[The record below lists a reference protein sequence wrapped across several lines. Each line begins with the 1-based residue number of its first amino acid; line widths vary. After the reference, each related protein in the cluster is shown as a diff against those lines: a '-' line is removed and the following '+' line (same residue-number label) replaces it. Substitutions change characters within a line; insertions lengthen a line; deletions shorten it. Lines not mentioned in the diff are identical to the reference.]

1 MTDRLFLRP
10 GEFYFGAN
18 ALVETL
24 LGPCVA
30 ITLWFP
36 ATLKGGICHFMLPD
50 RYRYLPAHA
59 HARDLD
65 GRYGRE
71 AWLWLVQQSR
81 VHGLALADA
90 ELKLFGG
97 SRVLLSKDAPESQDI
112 GSQNVAMAR
121 ECIADAGLFVSSC
134 DVGGE
139 GHRVLRFDLQTG
151 EVWVRR
157 GASIPRALSKEIEQ

>member
-1 MTDRLFLRP
+1 MTDKRFLRP
-10 GEFYFGAN
+10 GEFFFGAN
-18 ALVETL
+18 AWVETL

-36 ATLKGGICHFMLPD
+36 STLKGGICHFMLPQ
-50 RYRYLPAHA
+50 RARHLPA

-71 AWLWLVQQSR
+71 AWLWLVQQTR
-81 VHGLALADA
+81 VHGLLLADA
-90 ELKLFGG
+90 QVKLFGG
-97 SRVLLSKDAPESQDI
+97 SRVLLSEDAPASQDI
-112 GSQNVAMAR
+112 GRQNVSMAQT
-121 ECIADAGLFVSSC
+121 CIGEAGLSLSGS

-139 GHRVLRFDLQTG
+139 GHRVLRFDLLTG

-157 GASIPRALSKEIEQ
+157 GASMPKALSKEMQ

>member
-1 MTDRLFLRP
+1 MSDKRFLRP

-18 ALVETL
+18 TLVETL

-36 ATLKGGICHFMLPD
+36 AALKGGICHFMLPD

-59 HARDLD
+59 RDLD

-71 AWLWLVQQSR
+71 AWLWLVQQTR
-81 VHGLALADA
+81 VHALALADA
-90 ELKLFGG
+90 EVKLFGG
-97 SRVLLSKDAPESQDI
+97 SRVLLGKDAPESQDI

-121 ECIADAGLFVSSC
+121 ECIDGAGLSISGC

-139 GHRVLRFDLQTG
+139 GHRVLRFDLLTG

-157 GASIPRALSKEIEQ
+157 GASIPRALSKEMEQ

>member
-1 MTDRLFLRP
+1 MSGKHYLRP
-10 GEFYFGAN
+10 GEFYFGAGE
-18 ALVETL
+18 LVETL

-36 ATLKGGICHFMLPD
+36 LALKGGICHFMLPQ
-50 RYRYLPAHA
+50 RSRHLPS

-71 AWLWLVQQSR
+71 AWLWLIQQTR
-81 VHGLALADA
+81 GNGLALVDA
-90 ELKLFGG
+90 QVKLFGG

-112 GSQNVAMAR
+112 GSQNIAMAKA
-121 ECIADAGLFVSSC
+121 CISKAGLSVNSC

-139 GHRVLRFDLQTG
+139 GHRVLRFDLLTG

-157 GASIPRALSKEIEQ
+157 GASMPRALSKELEQ